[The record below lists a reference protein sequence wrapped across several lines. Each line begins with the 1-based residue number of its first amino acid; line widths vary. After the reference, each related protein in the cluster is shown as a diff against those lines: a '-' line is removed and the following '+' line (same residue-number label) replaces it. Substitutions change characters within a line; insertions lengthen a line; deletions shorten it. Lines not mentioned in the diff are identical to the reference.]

1 MIKIKNCTKPL
12 NKICRGYQNMKTII
26 LGVGNQILGDDGVGI
41 HVSDELKKHIKNPN
55 ITIDDAITGG
65 MNLLELILGY
75 DKAIIVD
82 AVKTNEGE
90 NGEVKRIPLDNFSTM
105 HSCNPHDVSLIE
117 AIEVAKKMGE
127 TRIPQEIIIIGILM
141 KEIPCEFGEKL
152 SKNISTA
159 VPKAVEMTLNE
170 IKNDM
175 KISS

>member
-1 MIKIKNCTKPL
+1 
-12 NKICRGYQNMKTII
+12 MKTIV

-41 HVSDELKKHIKNPN
+41 HVTSELKKRVTDPN
-55 ITIDDAITGG
+55 ITIDDAVTGG
-65 MNLLELILGY
+65 MNLLELLLGY

-82 AVKTNEGE
+82 AVKTNEGKT
-90 NGEVKRIPLDNFSTM
+90 GEVKRITLDNFSTM

-127 TRIPQEIIIIGILM
+127 ERIPKEIIIIGIMM

-152 SKNISTA
+152 SNEIAAA
-159 VPKAVEMTLNE
+159 VPKAVDMTLNE
-170 IKNDM
+170 IKKDL

>member
-1 MIKIKNCTKPL
+1 
-12 NKICRGYQNMKTII
+12 MKTII

-41 HVSDELKKHIKNPN
+41 HVTNELKKQINNPN
-55 ITIDDAITGG
+55 ITIDDAVTGG

-82 AVKTNEGE
+82 AVKTNKGE
-90 NGEVKRIPLDNFSTM
+90 DGEVRRIPLGDFSTM

-127 TRIPQEIIIIGILM
+127 DKIPQEIIIIGIMM

-152 SKNISTA
+152 SKEIKKA
-159 VPKAVEMTLNE
+159 VPKAINMVLKE
-170 IKNDM
+170 IK
-175 KISS
+175 K